1 MPQALSATYLHVIFS
16 TKERRPFLRDPVLR
30 NRLHEYLGGVSKQ
43 LDCHPVR
50 IGGVE
55 DHVHLLCR
63 LSRTISMAEWI
74 KELKRVS
81 SLWIKQADS
90 AFRDFAWQG
99 GYAAF
104 SVSVSNLQR
113 VERYIANQESH
124 HRRMSFQDELRLLL
138 EKHKIE
144 WDERYLWD

>member
-1 MPQALSATYLHVIFS
+1 
-16 TKERRPFLRDPVLR
+16 
-30 NRLHEYLGGVSKQ
+30 LHEYLGGISRE

-63 LSRTISMAEWI
+63 LSRTISQADWV

-81 SLWIKQADS
+81 SAWLKQAEPS
-90 AFRDFAWQG
+90 LHDFAWQG
-99 GYAAF
+99 GYATF
-104 SVSVSNLQR
+104 SVSVSNLPR
-113 VERYIANQESH
+113 VERYVEMQEPH
-124 HRRMSFQDELRLLL
+124 HRKMNFQEELRLILR
-138 EKHKIE
+138 KHKLE